1 MVVKLPDDIATM
13 LMLQEQKTQTQL
25 IEGNLF
31 QSSKGI
37 SSSLEEKKAM
47 LALQEKRTKI
57 LSEEFIDSSS
67 LATAC

>member
-1 MVVKLPDDIATM
+1 MVLNYRDDIATM

-25 IEGNLF
+25 IEESLF

-37 SSSLEEKKAM
+37 SSSLEEKETM